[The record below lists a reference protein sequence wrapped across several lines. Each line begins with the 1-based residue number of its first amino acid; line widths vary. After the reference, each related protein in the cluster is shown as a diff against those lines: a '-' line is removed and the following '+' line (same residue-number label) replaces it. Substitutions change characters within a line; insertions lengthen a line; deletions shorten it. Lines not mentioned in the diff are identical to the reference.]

1 MYWPTAV
8 FFLFFASTCF
18 AAAPTGIPREL
29 ARERAQMISA
39 LRYHLFFRL
48 VPHASSTVGREELAF
63 KLKSATPLLVDYREG
78 TVSKVEVNSDTVP
91 VQQQNGHILL
101 PAEKLRA
108 GENRVIFEFESP
120 VAPAGKAI
128 TRYEDKDDGSEYVY
142 TLFVPMDASMAFPCF
157 DQPDIKGQFALRVSV
172 PNAWTVISNT
182 NYVAVGSGSGAAFEF
197 NETRPISTY

>member
-108 GENRVIFEFESP
+108 GENRVIFEFESQLRLQ
-120 VAPAGKAI
+120 VRQLLDMK
-128 TRYEDKDDGSEYVY
+128 TRMMG
-142 TLFVPMDASMAFPCF
+142 ASTSTRSLC
-157 DQPDIKGQFALRVSV
+157 RWTR
-172 PNAWTVISNT
+172 AWPFLASIS
-182 NYVAVGSGSGAAFEF
+182 
-197 NETRPISTY
+197 RI